1 MQQVQAEL
9 DSRPTNSYH
18 TDSINV
24 GDIRIV
30 DFHLKVGDTLY
41 CAYVY
46 MPDNDIDN
54 LEILSEPYIVGQI
67 TSYDSYALVA
77 KEEFCPQRIFVHK
90 MDIDGESILYYDY
103 PNGLDSFFRH
113 YTFDTDKNK
122 CEERLRKYFIDEICS
137 KLNFYGKLKNILCKE
152 N

>member
-9 DSRPTNSYH
+9 DSGPANSYH

-54 LEILSEPYIVGQI
+54 LEILSEPYTVGQI
-67 TSYDSYALVA
+67 TSYDSYAFVA

-103 PNGLDSFFRH
+103 PSGLDSFFRY
-113 YTFDTDKNK
+113 YTFDADKNK

-137 KLNFYGKLKNILCKE
+137 KLNFYGKLKNIFCKE

>member
-1 MQQVQAEL
+1 M
-9 DSRPTNSYH
+9 
-18 TDSINV
+18 
-24 GDIRIV
+24 

-46 MPDNDIDN
+46 MPDNNIDN
-54 LEILSEPYIVGQI
+54 LEILSEPYVIEKI
-67 TSYDSYALVA
+67 TDMDSYILVA
-77 KEEFCPQRIFVHK
+77 CEEVCPQRICIHK
-90 MDIDGESILYYDY
+90 LDIDLESILYYDY
-103 PNGLDSFFRH
+103 PNGLDSFFRY

-122 CEERLRKYFIDEICS
+122 CEDRLRRYFIDEICN